1 MARRTRHTTLFF
13 APLVAAALVAAAP
26 LRAADV
32 TGTMPTVVA
41 QPGAT
46 VDLPITISPDLSAL
60 NVLAIELRVPLDPAN
75 IVGATWLPTG
85 LVQTWGTPFTNVTST
100 FAALATAGTTPITST
115 ATDLATL
122 RVNVSP
128 SAVLGTDVPLTLSIF
143 RLNAGTPTTA
153 VLNGLLRIRSAA
165 DVPIAG
171 ADGVTLTGPAP
182 SPVRGATRLSFTLPL
197 EGRGGAGARLAIYD
211 VRGRVVRTLARG
223 VSGAGLHEVTWDA
236 ADEAGRRVS
245 PGLYFATLEWN
256 GKRLVRR
263 VPVVR

>member
-1 MARRTRHTTLFF
+1 MAKRPPRIALFL
-13 APLVAAALVAAAP
+13 APLVAAALVAAVP
-26 LRAADV
+26 SRAADV
-32 TGTMPTVVA
+32 TGSMPTVVV

-46 VDLPITISPDLSAL
+46 VDLPITISPNLAAL
-60 NVLAIELRVPLDPAN
+60 NVLAIELRVPLDPTN
-75 IVGATWLPTG
+75 IVGASWLPTG

-122 RVNVSP
+122 RVTVSA

-143 RLNAGTPTTA
+143 RLNAGTPTTT
-153 VLNGLLRIRSAA
+153 VLNGLLRIRSAT

-171 ADGVTLTGPAP
+171 ATGLTLIGPAP

-197 EGRGGAGARLAIYD
+197 TGQGGADARLAIYD
-211 VRGRVVRTLARG
+211 VRGRSVRTLARG

-236 ADEAGRRVS
+236 ADEAGRRVA

-263 VPVVR
+263 IPVVR